1 MKTGGSL
8 NGFEITGIS
17 GSLILILC
25 FQRTKTDG
33 SLILKQFKNWN
44 QNFFITS
51 KNRTTMKMTSLPS
64 NKTSIGIPYY

>member
-8 NGFEITGIS
+8 SGFETTGIG

-25 FQRTKTDG
+25 FQRTRTDG

-44 QNFFITS
+44 QHLFINS
-51 KNRTTMKMTSLPS
+51 KNCTTMKMTSLPS
-64 NKTSIGIPYY
+64 NKTS